1 MGKVLGRWVRRLE
14 SLEAVSAGLALTQ
27 DVRTLTPGETRAL
40 EPGQSG
46 ARRESKS
53 KASGPKGGSSGPR
66 SPATPQLQPLPMSTH
81 PRPHLQPHIHTHIHF
96 THTHTHREGCE
107 GPGPTPWTSGMSLEW
122 YPVGGSMA
130 VWLPRGW
137 VLCIA
142 TDWPP
147 RRHLSNRC
155 TRPLVLTDLSH

>member
-96 THTHTHREGCE
+96 THTHTHTEKAVRALDPH
-107 GPGPTPWTSGMSLEW
+107 PGPQECLWNGTQWAGPWQCGCQG
-122 YPVGGSMA
+122 GGSSALLLIGRLAGIYPIA
-130 VWLPRGW
+130 VHVHWF
-137 VLCIA
+137 
-142 TDWPP
+142 
-147 RRHLSNRC
+147 
-155 TRPLVLTDLSH
+155 